1 MLRSLAFVAIAAS
14 ASAQDEFPQDSILTA
29 QGGTI
34 EARCPRSLN
43 GGCVPAQT
51 LRVAFALHLDVVSP
65 PPYEVGQGLS
75 VSLLP
80 ASAG

>member
-34 EARCPRSLN
+34 EARSLN

-51 LRVAFALHLDVVSP
+51 LRVAIASCPTYRRGRTL
-65 PPYEVGQGLS
+65 YEVGQGLS

-80 ASAG
+80 ARAG

>member
-34 EARCPRSLN
+34 EARSLN

-51 LRVAFALHLDVVSP
+51 LRVAIASCPFIAAGARCIPS
-65 PPYEVGQGLS
+65 PYEVGPRLS
-75 VSLLP
+75 VSL
-80 ASAG
+80 